1 MITMEERY
9 NAYSYKAF
17 CRLVKKGQ
25 DARRAGKSAYD
36 LAGETGFSEYDIVM
50 IGYDHLDWMPE
61 EPKTFYRIGEP
72 VKDEFGREYRS
83 SFNFMDDRHE
93 MGVSVIDKEW
103 IESMR
108 AVFFGI
114 SSDKLAK
121 RGVYEIEGIRLP
133 YKGGDGE
140 PLIYP
145 TNWAKKTRIQTVAG
159 LKRKL

>member
-1 MITMEERY
+1 MEERY
-9 NAYSYKAF
+9 NAYSYKTF
-17 CRLVKKGQ
+17 CRLVKEGQ
-25 DARRAGKSAYD
+25 DAQRAGKSDDD
-36 LAGETGFSEYDIVM
+36 LFREYAFMDFNVVM
-50 IGYDHLDWMPE
+50 IGYDNPDWIPE

-72 VKDEFGREYRS
+72 ILDELAGEYRS
-83 SFNFMDDRHE
+83 SFNFMDNCPE
-93 MGVSVIDKEW
+93 MGVSVINKDW